1 MQERKTRIRLIVA
14 ALCFFTTPAAVRS
27 EQPSLPSEGSSGL
40 VYGTDHAFWVSAP
53 KGWVLDNRSG
63 APQGLHAV
71 FYRVGSSWS
80 DATTVMYV
88 NTGGLAKGETLE
100 SFISGDLARFRER
113 SPNVKM
119 TKESSVSTSDKRT
132 ADVRRFSGDEW
143 GNEEA
148 VAYIQ
153 EGAVVVMIVL
163 TARNRPD
170 FEAARPALSDLVNS
184 YRFMTKDVRITK

>member
-1 MQERKTRIRLIVA
+1 MQTRDTIVRLIVA
-14 ALCFFTTPAAVRS
+14 ALCWCVSPAARS
-27 EQPSLPSEGSSGL
+27 EQPSSPNEASSGL
-40 VYGTDHAFWVSAP
+40 VYGKDHAFWVSAP

-71 FYRVGSSWS
+71 FYRLGSSWS

-88 NTGGLAKGETLE
+88 NTGRLAKGESLE
-100 SFISGDLARFRER
+100 SFIAGDLARFREQ

-119 TKESSVSTSDKRT
+119 TKESSLSTSDKRT
-132 ADVRRFSGDEW
+132 ADVRRFSGDQW
-143 GNEEA
+143 GNDEA

-153 EGAVVVMIVL
+153 EDAVVVMIVL

-170 FEAARPALSDLVNS
+170 FEGARLSLAELVKS
-184 YRFMTKDVRITK
+184 YRFMTKDVRIDK

>member
-1 MQERKTRIRLIVA
+1 MIRVIVA
-14 ALCFFTTPAAVRS
+14 ALCCCTSPAAAVP
-27 EQPSLPSEGSSGL
+27 EQPSSSNEAPSGL
-40 VYGTDHAFWVSAP
+40 VYGKDHAFWVSAP
-53 KGWVLDNRSG
+53 KGWVLDNKSG

-71 FYRVGSSWS
+71 FYRLGSSWS

-88 NTGGLAKGETLE
+88 NTGRLAKGESLE
-100 SFISGDLARFRER
+100 SFIAGDLARFRER

-119 TKESSVSTSDKRT
+119 TKESSVPMSDKRT
-132 ADVRRFSGDEW
+132 ADVRRFSGDQW

-153 EGAVVVMIVL
+153 EDAVVVMIVL

-170 FEAARPALSDLVNS
+170 FEAARASLSELVKS
-184 YRFMTKDVRITK
+184 YRFMTKDVRINK